1 MPFTLYRVDA
11 DFVEPTATAIGVGS
25 ICKDFPTAQA
35 ERDRL
40 QQNPRYCNVRIE
52 RRDYGA

>member
-1 MPFTLYRVDA
+1 MPFSLYRVDA
-11 DFVEPTATAIGVGS
+11 DYVEPTAIATGVGS
-25 ICKDFPTAQA
+25 ICKDLTTAQA